1 MTDQSQL
8 IALSNILSDMHQGA
22 WLYLYAATG
31 RQTLPENWPQAERES
46 TQRDLDHIS
55 GGSLLTLVF
64 AVFED
69 YWPEDT
75 RSLESQGSQLVDEW
89 DLQWL
94 LAFRHVRHSFA
105 HKPAGGRA
113 RIHADV
119 FDQVMEGQRPLLGVV
134 ECGPDMLYVKQSI
147 GQDALFHIK
156 HVTEKAINYRPD
168 LRPLSSA

>member
-1 MTDQSQL
+1 M
-8 IALSNILSDMHQGA
+8 
-22 WLYLYAATG
+22 YAASG
-31 RQTLPENWPQAERES
+31 RHILPAKWPEAERES
-46 TQRDLDHIS
+46 MQRDLDHIS

-75 RSLESQGSQLVDEW
+75 RSLESQGSQLVDEL

-94 LAFRHVRHSFA
+94 LAFRHVRHSIA

-113 RIHADV
+113 RIHAEL
-119 FDQVMEGQRPLLGVV
+119 FDRVMDGQHPLLGVV
-134 ECGPDMLYVKQSI
+134 ECGADILYVKQSI

-168 LRPLSSA
+168 VRPLSSA